1 MPNSPPI
8 VGQAS
13 HTCVT
18 ARKVAPARVQRPHDQ
33 FDAIAAEVYEPSH
46 VLDLARRAVFGRA
59 PADGETEPPQC
70 IKGRFKITRVTHLQT
85 DRLQGA
91 ITCDEGKRVI
101 PKIRAEGRELLVPVD
116 RLKAQN
122 ALSEIRRA
130 AEVVR
135 DKTHVAQLFEV
146 NHSSSPPAR
155 KRHSNWLS
163 SPPFTLAG

>member
-1 MPNSPPI
+1 MRLPLKSMHQAMSLTLREVQSSAEPLPAERPSPP
-8 VGQAS
+8 QS
-13 HTCVT
+13 
-18 ARKVAPARVQRPHDQ
+18 
-33 FDAIAAEVYEPSH
+33 
-46 VLDLARRAVFGRA
+46 L
-59 PADGETEPPQC
+59 
-70 IKGRFKITRVTHLQT
+70 KGYFKITRVTHLQT
-85 DRLQGA
+85 DRLHGA
-91 ITCDEGKRVI
+91 ITCDEGKCVI

-146 NHSSSPPAR
+146 NHSSSPPVR
-155 KRHSNWLS
+155 KRHSYWLS